1 MSHLWQRFLMASAL
15 VFGLLLGVAATV
27 FGYSNNSAVDIR
39 WAVFHIDGVPLW
51 TVTIIPLAVVL
62 VAGTIYHWFNSL
74 HHFTE
79 HMRHRRR
86 VHELEAEVATLREHL
101 DHVLEM
107 PDQSSSRLPAKHIT
121 AEAALAEP
129 APAAQAALPEP
140 AASNGDSRAP
150 RRTGARKRVTLTT
163 ASEPEAA
170 VTTELATAKEPA
182 ITKEPAEAAKTPEP
196 EPAATVAVQEAPAAA
211 AKPAAEA

>member
-39 WAVFHIDGVPLW
+39 WAIFHAEGVPLW
-51 TVTIIPLAVVL
+51 TVTIVPLAIVL
-62 VAGTIYHWFNSL
+62 VAGTIYHWFNTF

-107 PDQSSSRLPAKHIT
+107 PDQSSSRLPAKHVTSEVTT
-121 AEAALAEP
+121 AEPEP
-129 APAAQAALPEP
+129 AVQAALPEP
-140 AASNGDSRAP
+140 AGSNGDARAQ
-150 RRTGARKRVTLTT
+150 RKAGARKRVTLTT
-163 ASEPEAA
+163 ASEPETA
-170 VTTELATAKEPA
+170 VTSEPA
-182 ITKEPAEAAKTPEP
+182 TESDLTPEP
-196 EPAATVAVQEAPAAA
+196 EPVAATPADDASAAA

>member
-39 WAVFHIDGVPLW
+39 WAIFHVDRVPLW
-51 TVTIIPLAVVL
+51 TVTIVPLAVVL

-86 VHELEAEVATLREHL
+86 VHELEVELATLREHL

-107 PDQSSSRLPAKHIT
+107 PDQSSSQLPAKHIT
-121 AEAALAEP
+121 AEVTTAEP
-129 APAAQAALPEP
+129 APALQAALPEP
-140 AASNGDSRAP
+140 AASNGDSRAH
-150 RRTGARKRVTLTT
+150 RRTAVRKRVTLTT

-170 VTTELATAKEPA
+170 VTTE
-182 ITKEPAEAAKTPEP
+182 
-196 EPAATVAVQEAPAAA
+196 
-211 AKPAAEA
+211 PAAEAPPTPEPQHEATVTGEGAPTAAAEPVAED

>member
-1 MSHLWQRFLMASAL
+1 MSHLWQRFLLASAL

-27 FGYSNNSAVDIR
+27 FGYSNNSAVDVR
-39 WAVFHIDGVPLW
+39 WAIFHIDGVPLW
-51 TVTIIPLAVVL
+51 TVTIIPVAVVL
-62 VAGTIYHWFNSL
+62 VAGTVYHWFNSL

-121 AEAALAEP
+121 AEGEPAEPMASPPAAL
-129 APAAQAALPEP
+129 LEP
-140 AASNGDSRAP
+140 AASNGDSRAH
-150 RRTGARKRVTLTT
+150 RRAGTRKRVTLTT
-163 ASEPEAA
+163 ASEPETA
-170 VTTELATAKEPA
+170 VTTEPVD
-182 ITKEPAEAAKTPEP
+182 AAKKPEP
-196 EPAATVAVQEAPAAA
+196 EVATPTVEEAPAAPA
-211 AKPAAEA
+211 QPAAEA